1 VESAGSFFDPAKQI
15 AFLEE
20 EKSSARILLCLF
32 AISFVDTNAVC
43 AKNGR
48 VEMGIQMK

>member
-1 VESAGSFFDPAKQI
+1 MESAGSFFDHIKQM

-32 AISFVDTNAVC
+32 AICCADTNAVC
-43 AKNGR
+43 AKNVR
-48 VEMGIQMK
+48 VEMGIKMK